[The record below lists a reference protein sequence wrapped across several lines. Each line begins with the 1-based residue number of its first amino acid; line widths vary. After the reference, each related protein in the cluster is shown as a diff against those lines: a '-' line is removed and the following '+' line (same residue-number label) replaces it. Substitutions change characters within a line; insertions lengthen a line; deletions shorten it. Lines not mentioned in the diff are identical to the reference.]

1 MGKRWAKVKQVL
13 KRLYQK
19 YNHYDLI
26 KPDPLQFVY
35 KYAEPFDREIIAF
48 LAAALAYGR
57 VEQIE
62 KSLSNL
68 FTRMGESP
76 YTFVQGFGRDGRE
89 KLIDFKHRFTTGQDI
104 SDLLALLKQVLKRYG
119 SIENFFIQGHNPNA
133 LCREDPPSFR
143 PKPPLLSSDRK
154 TWGRSGEIYSKTDLS
169 RAGSRD
175 FSTRLQ
181 LARNDIPHSFLQSNP
196 NDKNIIPA
204 LTKFCNSL
212 YAMYSKDHNGQISS
226 GLKFLLA
233 SPDRGS
239 ACKRLNLFLRWMV
252 RKDDVDVGL
261 WKSIDKAKL
270 IVPVDV
276 HIGRLSRILGFYNHK
291 TISLASAVEITES
304 FAQIEPAD
312 PVKFDFALS
321 RIGITEGC
329 NGKFDLRCN
338 DCELVEFC
346 K

>member
-1 MGKRWAKVKQVL
+1 VNKRQVKL
-13 KRLYQK
+13 KKLFEGLYRR
-19 YNHYDLI
+19 YNHRNLI

-35 KYAEPFDREIIAF
+35 RYAKPSDKEIVAF

-68 FTRMGESP
+68 FARMGKSP
-76 YTFVQGFGRDGRE
+76 YTFVKNFDKTGRE
-89 KLIDFKHRFTTGQDI
+89 KLRNFKHRFTTGRDI

-119 SIENFFIQGHNPNA
+119 SIQEFFIQGYNPNA

-143 PKPPLLSSDRK
+143 PKPPLLSSERK
-154 TWGRSGEIYSKTDLS
+154 TWGRSGEIYS
-169 RAGSRD
+169 
-175 FSTRLQ
+175 
-181 LARNDIPHSFLQSNP
+181 

-204 LTKFCNSL
+204 LTRFCDSL
-212 YAMYSKDHNGQISS
+212 WKMYSKDHNGQPSV

-233 SPDRGS
+233 GPAGGS

-252 RKDDVDVGL
+252 RKDDVDPGL

-276 HIGRLSRILGFYNHK
+276 HIGRLCRILGFYKHK

-329 NGKFDLRCN
+329 NGKYRAM
-338 DCELVEFC
+338 CEGCEIEEFC